1 MDRFRH
7 LRRSWEMPGEPSRQP
22 DGLPDPEALAIERLE
37 REELLQAFSKL
48 TPAQREVLLLRFVAE
63 LSPAEV
69 AKVLGTTPGAIKL
82 LQHRAIRSLARLLA
96 PRGGNPGR
104 VGNAYISGE
113 EGESP

>member
-69 AKVLGTTPGAIKL
+69 ANVLGTTPGAIKL